1 MRSPSAVS
9 SAAAPALAALDADRL
24 RLLAVAFL
32 IAFGVFVQLDAVA
45 NRLSAGSPV
54 SLIEFSLGGLVA
66 ATMLVLSTPDP
77 RLPNAVGQEG
87 VRLILLLLC
96 WAVFAWTLS
105 RFRAEGLG
113 YLVKLATAIVP
124 ALCLIAIADRAA
136 HLRALIWAIILA
148 GAFAAAVVL
157 IETRTHTRLFA
168 TALAATT
175 ADFDGVAR
183 SSGGSDQNPTT
194 AAQMLLVSTTLAIGL
209 LFSGERRGRWL
220 LGGIAALGSAGL
232 ALMSARSAILGLG
245 AGMALVVFAFRRKSY
260 FPLILFAAAVAGAV
274 GILFAPPTLIARF
287 TAIGDFGQD
296 QTLYRR
302 ITYLRIGGDLL
313 RGSPVWGVGP
323 GNFPS
328 YYVQDAYRYMPGREL
343 YPRELHN
350 TYLDTAVEYGLVGFG
365 IFAAIVGHALLA
377 ARRGFADGASA
388 ALARTSFA
396 VAVALAAL
404 LVACFFMPHKDMR
417 YLWLLIALAIQCGRL
432 RAAERPR

>member
-1 MRSPSAVS
+1 MRSLSAVS
-9 SAAAPALAALDADRL
+9 STDAPGIVAPDADRL
-24 RLLAVAFL
+24 RIVALAFL
-32 IAFGVFVQLDAVA
+32 IGFGVFVQLDAVA

-54 SLIEFSLGGLVA
+54 SLIEFSLGGLAA
-66 ATMLVLSTPDP
+66 ATMLVLSTPDS
-77 RLPNAVGQEG
+77 LPPKAIGQDG

-105 RFRAEGLG
+105 RFRAEGLD
-113 YLVKLATAIVP
+113 YLIKLSTAVVP
-124 ALCLIAIADRAA
+124 ALCLIAVANRAS
-136 HLRALIWAIILA
+136 HLRALLWAIILA
-148 GAFAAAVVL
+148 GAFAALVVL
-157 IETRTHTRLFA
+157 IESRTHTRLFA
-168 TALAATT
+168 TALAATS

-220 LGGIAALGSAGL
+220 LAGIAALGGAAL

-245 AGMALVVFAFRRKSY
+245 AGLALVVFAFRHKRY
-260 FPLILFAAAVAGAV
+260 FPLILLATVLAGAV

-302 ITYLRIGGDLL
+302 ISYLRIGADLL

-343 YPRELHN
+343 FPRELHN

-365 IFAAIVGHALLA
+365 IFAAILGHALLA
-377 ARRGFADGASA
+377 ARRGFAAGASPE
-388 ALARTSFA
+388 LARTSFA
-396 VAVALAAL
+396 IAVALSAL

-417 YLWLLIALAIQCGRL
+417 YLWLMTALAIQCGRL
-432 RAAERPR
+432 RAGEGRR